1 MKKLCL
7 LTIVILLT
15 ACTKDQKA
23 NLQVTGLVKGL
34 RKGTLYLERVVDTS
48 IVVVDSFV
56 VAAEEPFLLQTSLD
70 EAEVLSLRLN
80 KQSKDE
86 EKIIFFAEAGTTD
99 IQTTL
104 KNFAF
109 NAKVSGGKL
118 QDKYAEFRD
127 FMQKFNDQSL
137 DIVKQNFESLKTKN
151 EDSIKAIEARNNNFL
166 KRKYLFATN
175 FAVNNK
181 DLELAPYIAIS
192 EIYDANF
199 SLLDTI
205 NNAITPR
212 VKQTKYGIQLQ
223 EFIDTIK
230 RDSLY

>member
-7 LTIVILLT
+7 LITVILLT
-15 ACTKDQKA
+15 ACTKEEKT

-56 VAAEEPFLLQTSLD
+56 VSAEEPFILQTHLD

-80 KQSKDE
+80 KQSKE
-86 EKIIFFAEAGTTD
+86 EDKVIFFAETGNVD

-109 NAKVSGGKL
+109 NANVKGGQL
-118 QDKYAEFRD
+118 QDKYAEFKGY
-127 FMQKFNDQSL
+127 MQKFNDQSL
-137 DIVKQNFESLKTKN
+137 DIVKQNFEALKTKN
-151 EDSIKAIEARNNNFL
+151 EDSIKAIETRNNNFI

-212 VKQTKYGIQLQ
+212 VKQTKYGKQLQ

-230 RDSLY
+230 KDSLY